1 MRDWWGRVKVEQLQW
16 IFLNVKKTYNRN
28 LWKMIQRNSLLYL
41 HVYHFFVDRIMMLSV
56 IKHTESKVK
65 FWFLKNYLSPSF
77 KVCNTN
83 AQIMGSFYSTC
94 TCILQYI
101 LHKQMSSFQDFIP
114 KMAKEYG
121 FEYELV
127 QYKWPRWLNQQKEKQ
142 RVMWGYVHVKSEKS
156 VFSVEATVLLFIQ
169 HRIHLVLLIL

>member
-41 HVYHFFVDRIMMLSV
+41 YVYHFFIDRIMMLSV
-56 IKHTESKVK
+56 LKHTESKVK

-142 RVMWGYVHVKSEKS
+142 RVMWGYVHVKSEK
-156 VFSVEATVLLFIQ
+156 VFSVEATILFRYYSFNTESI
-169 HRIHLVLLIL
+169 

>member
-1 MRDWWGRVKVEQLQW
+1 
-16 IFLNVKKTYNRN
+16 
-28 LWKMIQRNSLLYL
+28 
-41 HVYHFFVDRIMMLSV
+41 
-56 IKHTESKVK
+56 
-65 FWFLKNYLSPSF
+65 
-77 KVCNTN
+77 
-83 AQIMGSFYSTC
+83 
-94 TCILQYI
+94 
-101 LHKQMSSFQDFIP
+101 MSSFQDFIP

>member
-1 MRDWWGRVKVEQLQW
+1 MRDWWGRVKVEHLQW
-16 IFLNVKKTYNRN
+16 FFLNVKKTYNRN

-41 HVYHFFVDRIMMLSV
+41 YVYHFFIDRIMMLSV
-56 IKHTESKVK
+56 LKHTESKVK

-156 VFSVEATVLLFIQ
+156 VFSVEATILFRYYSFNTESI
-169 HRIHLVLLIL
+169 

>member
-1 MRDWWGRVKVEQLQW
+1 
-16 IFLNVKKTYNRN
+16 
-28 LWKMIQRNSLLYL
+28 MIQRNSLLYL

-77 KVCNTN
+77 KVCNIN
-83 AQIMGSFYSTC
+83 AQINIKFQLLVMGLGSLYS
-94 TCILQYI
+94 TCILQHI

-156 VFSVEATVLLFIQ
+156 LFYC
-169 HRIHLVLLIL
+169 RSNCLNLF

>member
-1 MRDWWGRVKVEQLQW
+1 
-16 IFLNVKKTYNRN
+16 
-28 LWKMIQRNSLLYL
+28 
-41 HVYHFFVDRIMMLSV
+41 MLSV
-56 IKHTESKVK
+56 LKHTESKVK

-156 VFSVEATVLLFIQ
+156 VFSVEATVLF
-169 HRIHLVLLIL
+169 

>member
-1 MRDWWGRVKVEQLQW
+1 
-16 IFLNVKKTYNRN
+16 
-28 LWKMIQRNSLLYL
+28 MIQRNSLLYL

-56 IKHTESKVK
+56 LKHTESKVK

-77 KVCNTN
+77 KVHVCNTN

-156 VFSVEATVLLFIQ
+156 VFSVEASVLF
-169 HRIHLVLLIL
+169 

>member
-1 MRDWWGRVKVEQLQW
+1 MRDWWGRVKVEHLQW
-16 IFLNVKKTYNRN
+16 FFLNVNKTYNRN

-41 HVYHFFVDRIMMLSV
+41 YVYHFFIDRIMMLSV
-56 IKHTESKVK
+56 LKHTESKVK

-83 AQIMGSFYSTC
+83 AQIMGSFYITC

-156 VFSVEATVLLFIQ
+156 VFSVEANVLFWYYSFNTESN
-169 HRIHLVLLIL
+169 

>member
-1 MRDWWGRVKVEQLQW
+1 MRDWWGRVKVEHLQW
-16 IFLNVKKTYNRN
+16 FFLNVKKTYNRN

-41 HVYHFFVDRIMMLSV
+41 YGYHFFIDRIMMLSV
-56 IKHTESKVK
+56 LKHTESKVK

-156 VFSVEATVLLFIQ
+156 VFSVEATVSFRYYSFNTESI
-169 HRIHLVLLIL
+169 